1 MFLKLS
7 PKLTQI
13 VVQEV
18 PRRMFRCAMFEKLV
32 EEMLQSA
39 LRKIELEFTFI
50 CITDNLINRK

>member
-32 EEMLQSA
+32 EMLQSA